1 MKQDKWFVPLQAQKE
16 NQTKEVETMKN
27 NFVLEDLEDAIK
39 KLKKMGKAVDKD
51 TVTRKDLYDLTNARG
66 SWELTPAEMD
76 KVTQQTPNIHND
88 TTKPGVKHDTKP
100 DGDAATLDL
109 VGDTDFTDTGVKYDD
124 WHSKTQIDNFSS
136 TDVMSRVADE
146 LASKLSNANYRSM
159 SPDELKAAIEIEL
172 KNYLTK

>member
-88 TTKPGVKHDTKP
+88 TTKPGRGGAAAKTLP
-100 DGDAATLDL
+100 DEAPNT
-109 VGDTDFTDTGVKYDD
+109 TGVDYDD